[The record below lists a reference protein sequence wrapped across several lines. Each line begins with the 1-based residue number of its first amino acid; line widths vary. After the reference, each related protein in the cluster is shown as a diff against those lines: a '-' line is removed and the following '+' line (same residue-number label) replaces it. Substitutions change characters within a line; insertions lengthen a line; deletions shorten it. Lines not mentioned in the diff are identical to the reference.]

1 MGDERDWRWTM
12 DDGDSSRLFGCTAST
27 PIQTMQ
33 TNKQRTEQSLLTVV
47 GAATLSIIKKLGVGV
62 VGAEIYVLSR
72 IWKRSTICIVD
83 FYRMG

>member
-47 GAATLSIIKKLGVGV
+47 GAATLSIVLKSWVWEWWERRFMFSHEYGKEVP
-62 VGAEIYVLSR
+62 YVL
-72 IWKRSTICIVD
+72 
-83 FYRMG
+83 